1 MKSYYDKT
9 INDEVYHVS
18 DIVRVL
24 SVKPME
30 GHKLLLAFS
39 TGEKRVFDL
48 TPLLEKPAF
57 RQLKNPGVFKSAR
70 IAFGTVV
77 WNDELDLAPESLY
90 RSSVPCE

>member
-1 MKSYYDKT
+1 MKTYFDKS

-24 SVKPME
+24 SVQPME
-30 GHKLLLAFS
+30 GHKLYLSFS
-39 TGEKRVFDL
+39 TGEKRVFDVS
-48 TPLLEKPAF
+48 PLMDKPAF
-57 RQLKNPGVFKSAR
+57 RQLKNPGLFNSVH